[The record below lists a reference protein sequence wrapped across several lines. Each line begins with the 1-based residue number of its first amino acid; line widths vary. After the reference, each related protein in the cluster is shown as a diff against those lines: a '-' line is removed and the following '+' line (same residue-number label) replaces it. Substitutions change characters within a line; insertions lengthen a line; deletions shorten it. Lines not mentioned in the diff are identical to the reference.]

1 MKYFVLLTLFIE
13 MFSFGCTQKTE
24 SKVSINDSIVNIE
37 SNSSSGD
44 VDEIRNLI
52 RLALCWADSQKS
64 MDLLPAVTDNND
76 SIYIGFDFNIHK
88 LNLEK
93 LKETDLFADEFIDNY
108 NQVIITLDKKLKN
121 KEYDDWLAGELQP
134 FNFSND
140 INPWCYCQELP
151 YDKPNP
157 WSLVEISIIN
167 LDKFKGELTWTWGKT
182 EWRDIQYDFNVTKE
196 DGKWKI
202 SYMKGFDYEESIE
215 QL

>member
-1 MKYFVLLTLFIE
+1 